1 MLGAGSLGK
10 TLMAGSDCK
19 ACHIID
25 KPSVGPTFLAVADRY
40 KGQAGSV
47 ERLAK
52 KIIEG
57 GGGNWSK
64 DHLMSAHPQIPVQD
78 AQEMVKYIF
87 SLTDARKQKA
97 VPVQGRLALNEHKP
111 DDARGQYSL
120 LATYTDKGG
129 KGVGPLTGTEV
140 VTLRNAN
147 VKTLNAD
154 AYVGFPRF
162 GNRLT
167 AGGHKAYVLLKG
179 IDMTTIKSLTYDYS
193 SLNKD
198 GEIEVRLDSYAG
210 PVVSRAPYKATGDWK
225 TNESGDGRA
234 GQSPSPAGTMC
245 MW

>member
-1 MLGAGSLGK
+1 MGTGSLGK
-10 TLMAGSDCK
+10 TLVAGSDCK

-47 ERLAK
+47 EQLAR

-97 VPVQGRLALNEHKP
+97 IPLQGSLALNEHKP
-111 DDARGQYSL
+111 EDARGQYSL
-120 LATYTDKGG
+120 VATYTDNGG
-129 KGVGPLTGTEV
+129 QGRWAAYQVPEV
-140 VTLRNAN
+140 VTLRNAT

-154 AYVGFPRF
+154 AVRRFPTF
-162 GNRLT
+162 WQPPECG
-167 AGGHKAYVLLKG
+167 
-179 IDMTTIKSLTYDYS
+179 
-193 SLNKD
+193 
-198 GEIEVRLDSYAG
+198 
-210 PVVSRAPYKATGDWK
+210 
-225 TNESGDGRA
+225 
-234 GQSPSPAGTMC
+234 
-245 MW
+245 